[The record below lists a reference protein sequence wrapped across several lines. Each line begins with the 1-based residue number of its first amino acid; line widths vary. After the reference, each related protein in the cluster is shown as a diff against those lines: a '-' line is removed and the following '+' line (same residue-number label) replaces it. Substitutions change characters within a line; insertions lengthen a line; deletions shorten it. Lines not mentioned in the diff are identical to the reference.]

1 MSKTTN
7 KNTKETMDQWLAWI
21 AGISSK
27 CKLWFSCPSR
37 LKIHMS
43 ATAKSVVLVFPH
55 ETLAWMIQGRLPAC
69 CSIDIPGWHS
79 VSSITHD
86 VIMAIASQ
94 ITQFRA
100 RWEPTTSYV
109 AHTSSVYLS
118 LSIYMVFIR
127 VYHEMICHY
136 EFQIVKAHHTI

>member
-1 MSKTTN
+1 
-7 KNTKETMDQWLAWI
+7 MDQWLAWI

-100 RWEPTTSYV
+100 RWKPTTSYV

-118 LSIYMVFIR
+118 LYIYIWCSYAFIMKWYVIMSFR
-127 VYHEMICHY
+127 LL
-136 EFQIVKAHHTI
+136 KHTIQSNTFTISRGN

>member
-1 MSKTTN
+1 
-7 KNTKETMDQWLAWI
+7 MDQWLAWI

-43 ATAKSVVLVFPH
+43 ATAQSVVLVFPPWDTGLDDTRALACMLLH
-55 ETLAWMIQGRLPAC
+55 WYSWLTLRQQHHPWCNHGYSL
-69 CSIDIPGWHS
+69 
-79 VSSITHD
+79 
-86 VIMAIASQ
+86 Q

-100 RWEPTTSYV
+100 RWKPTTSYV

-118 LSIYMVFIR
+118 LSIYIWCSYAFIMKWYVIMSFR
-127 VYHEMICHY
+127 LL
-136 EFQIVKAHHTI
+136 KHTIQSNTFTISRGN

>member
-1 MSKTTN
+1 
-7 KNTKETMDQWLAWI
+7 MDQWLAWI

-118 LSIYMVFIR
+118 LSLYIWCSYAFIMKWYVIMSFR
-127 VYHEMICHY
+127 LL
-136 EFQIVKAHHTI
+136 KHTIQSNTFTISRGN